1 MNGAIAGKSG
11 EEVLNTFDGFVYG
24 MQRFSS
30 WSAGTA
36 MWKEEFEKI
45 SDNKKY
51 NRLYCSI

>member
-45 SDNKKY
+45 SDNKK
-51 NRLYCSI
+51 